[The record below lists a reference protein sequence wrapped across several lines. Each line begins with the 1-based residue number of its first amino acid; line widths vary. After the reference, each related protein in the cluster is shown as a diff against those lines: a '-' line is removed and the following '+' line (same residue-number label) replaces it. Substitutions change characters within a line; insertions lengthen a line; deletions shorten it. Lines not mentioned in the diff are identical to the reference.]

1 MSSEQLLTED
11 LRLVE
16 EVGLEC
22 VGERE
27 RERENKKKLEMQ
39 IIWEVTVD

>member
-27 RERENKKKLEMQ
+27 RERIKKTRNADHMGSNS
-39 IIWEVTVD
+39 